1 MGELKNKLNG
11 TAQKWR
17 ELENGKKT
25 AIIITS
31 CVIVTAIIISVSFL
45 TKPKYEPLF
54 TNMAPEDMAK
64 VAEQLKQDKVDY
76 KLEGTT
82 ILVPKD
88 KVEDTRLSVISAGT
102 LPSEGKGFELFDEN
116 KFGITDSESKVMY
129 QRALET
135 ELERT
140 IKAFDEVEYARVHLN
155 MSEPS
160 AFVRDE
166 QPASASVTLKF
177 KNNKK
182 ITDEQVKSII
192 ALVSKSVKNLPEENV
207 VVVDSHFNYLSEN
220 LNNDDITSSTSIEN
234 RYEIQREFESK
245 LEDNLRKT
253 LEAVYGSN
261 SVKTTVKADLDF
273 DSKQTSTIKYDEKG
287 VAKNQNT
294 IKETIKSGGDDVS
307 GSPIDNNMS
316 NTMPANN
323 GGTSKNRE
331 ETTTNYNVGQVEERV
346 IKAPGE
352 VKRLS
357 TSVVVDGALSDAE
370 KETIRNIVTSAIGFD
385 QNRGDVVSVEGI
397 KFDDTVKKQVE
408 ADLKDLS
415 DKQAA
420 EEKRKKLMTNVILPI
435 ALSVALIAIIIALRK
450 KRSSE
455 IGSETPGVDVVVDN
469 PEAINEVLKSQVFLE
484 DDENKSDLTAELK
497 KYATKKPDQV
507 VEIIKSWLAEDER

>member
-1 MGELKNKLNG
+1 
-11 TAQKWR
+11 
-17 ELENGKKT
+17 
-25 AIIITS
+25 
-31 CVIVTAIIISVSFL
+31 
-45 TKPKYEPLF
+45 
-54 TNMAPEDMAK
+54 
-64 VAEQLKQDKVDY
+64 
-76 KLEGTT
+76 
-82 ILVPKD
+82 
-88 KVEDTRLSVISAGT
+88 
-102 LPSEGKGFELFDEN
+102 
-116 KFGITDSESKVMY
+116 
-129 QRALET
+129 
-135 ELERT
+135 
-140 IKAFDEVEYARVHLN
+140 
-155 MSEPS
+155 
-160 AFVRDE
+160 
-166 QPASASVTLKF
+166 
-177 KNNKK
+177 
-182 ITDEQVKSII
+182 
-192 ALVSKSVKNLPEENV
+192 
-207 VVVDSHFNYLSEN
+207 
-220 LNNDDITSSTSIEN
+220 
-234 RYEIQREFESK
+234 
-245 LEDNLRKT
+245 
-253 LEAVYGSN
+253 
-261 SVKTTVKADLDF
+261 
-273 DSKQTSTIKYDEKG
+273 
-287 VAKNQNT
+287 
-294 IKETIKSGGDDVS
+294 
-307 GSPIDNNMS
+307 MS